1 MGLDCLNLHSLDRW
15 KGSPTGIIS
24 QCWRWRDGNLWN
36 LQQMKKKMKETL
48 NKNPPGMT
56 WNDPACRRGRQQR
69 WSCDFLLIN
78 EEFMQEMGVTYRER
92 WGGGKDLEEKE
103 ERRQGADREV
113 ANRWKEEKLSMSKV
127 WLKYVGNYSERWDTE
142 IGEEM
147 YSCSKM
153 TRMNTK
159 QTNSEFPGSWSIN
172 LGKRHWNRAKIKDPW
187 IAGKK
192 NPDRIC
198 RKYFTERET
207 AR

>member
-24 QCWRWRDGNLWN
+24 QCWMWRDGNLWN
-36 LQQMKKKMKETL
+36 LQQMKKKKMKETL

-103 ERRQGADREV
+103 ERRQGADKRSSKQMERREV
-113 ANRWKEEKLSMSKV
+113 IHEQSL
-127 WLKYVGNYSERWDTE
+127 
-142 IGEEM
+142 
-147 YSCSKM
+147 
-153 TRMNTK
+153 
-159 QTNSEFPGSWSIN
+159 
-172 LGKRHWNRAKIKDPW
+172 AK
-187 IAGKK
+187 
-192 NPDRIC
+192 IC
-198 RKYFTERET
+198 RKLFRKM
-207 AR
+207 RHRDRRGDV